1 MKTLKQLIT
10 ESVNEYLRE
19 IEEAGNNEAIERKM
33 AKCEEAI
40 ALRERKI
47 NKEGIEE
54 AMHDMI
60 DPKKIKEL
68 QKEVKVIEKTLKKY
82 QKQLEKL
89 KSKNK
94 HVGAEDTEDSTEEK
108 EEIIDE
114 NMEDMEY
121 NMGMKDNM
129 GMNDDEERYDADG
142 NQTDDGSYDA
152 DRNLV
157 DPEREIERAEYNR
170 VDESFL
176 YMQKLAGLITEG
188 QYQAKKKVLNRK
200 KSIAE
205 GMDENLVVTYIK
217 NKADYPEKG
226 LADGF
231 HEYEGKTVKY
241 IVGYDENDEYD
252 EIGYIYAKNN
262 DIKSYS
268 DDELDNAFMISLAEG
283 QYQAKKKS
291 FK

>member
-1 MKTLKQLIT
+1 MPAPP
-10 ESVNEYLRE
+10 
-19 IEEAGNNEAIERKM
+19 EELNID
-33 AKCEEAI
+33 
-40 ALRERKI
+40 I
-47 NKEGIEE
+47 N
-54 AMHDMI
+54 
-60 DPKKIKEL
+60 
-68 QKEVKVIEKTLKKY
+68 
-82 QKQLEKL
+82 
-89 KSKNK
+89 
-94 HVGAEDTEDSTEEK
+94 
-108 EEIIDE
+108 
-114 NMEDMEY
+114 
-121 NMGMKDNM
+121 
-129 GMNDDEERYDADG
+129 
-142 NQTDDGSYDA
+142 
-152 DRNLV
+152 
-157 DPEREIERAEYNR
+157 
-170 VDESFL
+170 ESFL

-283 QYQAKKKS
+283 QYQAKKKALNRKKS
-291 FK
+291 IAEGVDENFEALMDAVDEYYEPNTPKHKKLSNAVEKALNNGDIDTMDFSDSPSSPYNTVARIAKKMEETDISKQNISSEKAVEKAISLAPKLEKSSELDTLAHKFTE